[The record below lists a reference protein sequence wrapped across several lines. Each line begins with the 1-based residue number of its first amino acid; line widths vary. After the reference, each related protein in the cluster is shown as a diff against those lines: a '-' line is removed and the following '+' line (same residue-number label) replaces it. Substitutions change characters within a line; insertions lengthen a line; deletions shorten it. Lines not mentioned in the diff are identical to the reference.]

1 MEARAP
7 QCVSTPFASSPAR
20 PDEAEWTQALQPM
33 PILAGYRPT
42 PPTASRW
49 PEVVEPGLMRQVTR
63 LSEMLRQIWL
73 IISKK
78 KKRLSTLVSKQD
90 KL

>member
-1 MEARAP
+1 
-7 QCVSTPFASSPAR
+7 
-20 PDEAEWTQALQPM
+20 
-33 PILAGYRPT
+33 
-42 PPTASRW
+42 
-49 PEVVEPGLMRQVTR
+49 MRQVTR

-73 IISKK
+73 FISKK

>member
-1 MEARAP
+1 MDAGSAANANAGWLL
-7 QCVSTPFASSPAR
+7 STP
-20 PDEAEWTQALQPM
+20 L
-33 PILAGYRPT
+33 
-42 PPTASRW
+42 TASRW

-78 KKRLSTLVSKQD
+78 KKRLSTLVSKQH